1 VNDDLHTLAGAY
13 ALDALPEDDRVRFE
27 GHLARCEACLQ
38 EVRGLREASAQ
49 LGVAVATQAPARLRA
64 QTLARIAEVRQL
76 PPAVPEVADLAAE
89 RARRPRRRPLLAYG
103 LAAACLI
110 VALFSSFLAVRWQQD
125 LSHERAAAQAVA
137 AVLSA
142 PDARTVTAPVQ
153 DGSATVVVSQSRE
166 SIVFASSGLRQ
177 LPKSRTYELWL
188 MSPAGARPA
197 GLVRPNAAGRTNP
210 LVNGNLG
217 DAKQVGLTVEPASGS
232 PQPTSTPFLVLD
244 LPA

>member
-13 ALDALPEDDRVRFE
+13 ALDALPEDDRARFE
-27 GHLARCEACLQ
+27 EHLAGCEVCPQ
-38 EVRGLREASAQ
+38 EIRGLREASAQ
-49 LGVAVATQAPARLRA
+49 LGVAVAAPAPARLRT

-76 PPAVPEVADLAAE
+76 PPAVPEVADLASA
-89 RARRPRRRPLLAYG
+89 RARRARRRPLLAYG

-125 LSHERAAAQAVA
+125 LSHERATAQAVA

-153 DGSATVVVSQSRE
+153 NGSATVVVSQSRG
-166 SIVFASSGLRQ
+166 SVVFASSGLRR

-197 GLVRPNAAGRTNP
+197 GLLRPNASGRTDP
-210 LVNGNLG
+210 LVNGDLG
-217 DAKQVGLTVEPASGS
+217 NARQVGLTVEPAGGS

-244 LPA
+244 LPV

>member
-13 ALDALPEDDRVRFE
+13 ALDALPEEDRAQFE

-49 LGVAVATQAPARLRA
+49 LGVAVAAPAPARLRT
-64 QTLARIAEVRQL
+64 QTLTRIAEVRQL

-125 LSHERAAAQAVA
+125 LSNERAAAQAVA

-153 DGSATVVVSQSRE
+153 DGSATVVVSKSRE
-166 SIVFASSGLRQ
+166 SMVFASSGLRQ
-177 LPKSRTYELWL
+177 LPRSRTYELWW

-197 GLVRPNAAGRTNP
+197 GLVRPNAAGRTDP
-210 LVNGNLG
+210 LVAHDLG
-217 DAKQVGLTVEPASGS
+217 DARQVGVTVEPDGGS
-232 PQPTSTPFLVLD
+232 PQPTSNPFLVLD